1 MSLTV
6 GKALQTT
13 NRALMAVSET
23 AWLDAR
29 TLLSHL
35 VDKPHA
41 WVLAH
46 PEQELTDEQ
55 AHRLEAYLERLSA
68 GEPLPYIL
76 GHWEFFGL
84 DFSITPDVLI
94 PRPETELLVEEAHRL
109 AARPSRAA
117 KSSGCGDGIG
127 VYRHLAGKARAGCIR
142 DRLRHL

>member
-1 MSLTV
+1 MPLTV

-29 TLLSHL
+29 ILLSHL

-55 AHRLEAYLERLSA
+55 AARLDAYLERLSG

-84 DFSITPDVLI
+84 DFSITPHVLI
-94 PRPETELLVEEAHRL
+94 PRPETELLVEEAIAWLQGH
-109 AARPSRAA
+109 PGAA
-117 KSSGCGDGIG
+117 KSSGCGDRIG
-127 VYRHLAGKARAGCIR
+127 VYRNLAGKARARCSC